1 MGFGCPIDRPI
12 DSSFECWRADKIRAG
27 AKKLDMQECTGT
39 LLTDIGNNKQQAVCV
54 GFPSGNYAIDYNGF
68 KVPLGGW
75 HRESV
80 FDRAKFVAATTPN
93 STNTTEKRP

>member
-1 MGFGCPIDRPI
+1 MKTVYSYQ
-12 DSSFECWRADKIRAG
+12 DSSFTTASV
-27 AKKLDMQECTGT
+27 
-39 LLTDIGNNKQQAVCV
+39 GNNKKQNDCV